1 MERLTK
7 ETDMKNKRHMRIME
21 LISQEN
27 IYTQEELADR
37 LKQMGEDV
45 TQATVSRDIKEMKLV
60 KVTDGT
66 GRSRYAAVGEPGNSL
81 SAKLIR
87 IFSDTVLGLE
97 YSSNIIMIRTLSGSA
112 NAAAEA
118 VDALKWPE
126 ILGTIAG
133 DNTFMAVVREEF
145 STRET
150 VEKLR
155 ALIK

>member
-1 MERLTK
+1 
-7 ETDMKNKRHMRIME
+7 MKNRRHMRIME
-21 LISQEN
+21 LISQED

-37 LKQMGEDV
+37 LKALGEDV

-60 KVTDGT
+60 KVADGT
-66 GRSRYAAVGEPGNSL
+66 GRSRYAAVGEQGSGL
-81 SAKLIR
+81 SSRLIR
-87 IFSDTVLGLE
+87 VFADTVLGIE
-97 YSSNIIMIRTLSGSA
+97 SSQNIILIRTLSGSA

-133 DNTFMAVVREEF
+133 DNTFMVVVRQEF
-145 STRET
+145 AAEKV
-150 VEKLR
+150 VENLR

>member
-1 MERLTK
+1 
-7 ETDMKNKRHMRIME
+7 MKNKRHMRIME

-60 KVTDGT
+60 KVSDGS
-66 GRSRYAAVGEPGNSL
+66 GRSRYAAVGDQNGGL
-81 SAKLIR
+81 SARLIR
-87 IFSDTVLGLE
+87 VFADTVVGIDH
-97 YSSNIIMIRTLSGSA
+97 SQNIILIRTLSGSA

-118 VDALKWPE
+118 VDALRWPE

-133 DNTFMAVVREEF
+133 DNTFMVVVREEF
-145 STRET
+145 SAANVAEN
-150 VEKLR
+150 LR
-155 ALIK
+155 TLIK